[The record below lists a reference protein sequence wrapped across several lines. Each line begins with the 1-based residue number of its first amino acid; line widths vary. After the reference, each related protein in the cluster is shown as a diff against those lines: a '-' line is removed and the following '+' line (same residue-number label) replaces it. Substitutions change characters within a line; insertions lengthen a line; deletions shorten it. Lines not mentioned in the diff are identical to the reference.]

1 MKIRHNIKRN
11 WKILSGRILETIF
24 EEWEYR
30 WDREEHF
37 DIEWKFFISSAN
49 FPSLECRNLYV
60 FWKVKNRDNICLE
73 YKYNTEERAQQVLDY
88 INEFTIKEIKNWDLV
103 WVSDTNQEDA
113 NKDFTEDANHY
124 YIWKDKNWNFVCEH
138 DDWKYIYWRFI
149 SNKKSNTKE
158 MTLEQVCRELWRDI
172 KIIK

>member
-1 MKIRHNIKRN
+1 MKIKHNIKRN
-11 WKILSGRILETIF
+11 WNTLSGRILETIF
-24 EEWEYR
+24 EEWERR
-30 WDREEHF
+30 WNVKEYCTKD
-37 DIEWKFFISSAN
+37 WFFCICSDN
-49 FPSLECRNLYV
+49 NPELIDNILCV
-60 FWKVKNRDNICLE
+60 FWRKRDKDNYLLE
-73 YKYNTEERAQQVLDY
+73 YKYNTRERAQQVLDY